1 MKRFLRC
8 AEIPRRSH
16 DKRETLRYI
25 QQSQMISVLLK
36 RFVHGVIVLWA
47 VATLTFLLL
56 RLAPGGPFDSERKLP
71 PEIIANLEA
80 KYHLNEP
87 VLEQYVRYLAG
98 LAHGDFGPSY
108 KYLDRGVTEIIA
120 DTLPTSALLGILAVL
135 FTMVVSFPLG
145 FFAAY
150 YRESTI
156 DRLCLFIGTLGISLP
171 NFILGALLIWAVALQ
186 LGWLQAG
193 RWDDWSSVILP
204 MVTLG
209 AAPAAYVSALLR
221 SSLIETLGEDFV
233 RTARAKGVREHSVL
247 ARHALRNSLIPIL
260 TVMGPLTATLLT
272 GSFVVEYVFA
282 IPGMGRF
289 FITAVTDRDYPLIM
303 GVTLVYTAILVSAN
317 FAVDLLYGWVD
328 PRIRTE

>member
-1 MKRFLRC
+1 
-8 AEIPRRSH
+8 
-16 DKRETLRYI
+16 
-25 QQSQMISVLLK
+25 MISVLLK

-150 YRESTI
+150 YRESII

-233 RTARAKGVREHSVL
+233 RTARAKGVREHAVL

-317 FAVDLLYGWVD
+317 LAVDLLYGWVD

>member
-1 MKRFLRC
+1 
-8 AEIPRRSH
+8 
-16 DKRETLRYI
+16 
-25 QQSQMISVLLK
+25 MISLLLK
-36 RFVHGVIVLWA
+36 RFVHGMIVLWA
-47 VATLTFLLL
+47 VATLTFILL

-80 KYHLNEP
+80 KYHLDEP
-87 VLEQYVRYLAG
+87 VVEQYLRYLTG
-98 LAHGDFGPSY
+98 LARGDLGPSY

-120 DTLPTSALLGILAVL
+120 DTLPTSTVLGGLAVL
-135 FTMVVSFPLG
+135 FALIASVPLG
-145 FFAAY
+145 VFAAY
-150 YRESTI
+150 YRGSSI
-156 DRLCLFIGTLGISLP
+156 DRCCLFISTLGISLP

-193 RWDDWSSVILP
+193 RWDDWSSAILP
-204 MVTLG
+204 TITLG
-209 AAPAAYVSALLR
+209 AAPAAYLSALLR
-221 SSLIETLGEDFV
+221 ASLIEILGEDFV
-233 RTARAKGVREHSVL
+233 RTARAKGAHEYSVITK
-247 ARHALRNSLIPIL
+247 HALRNSLIPIL

-317 FAVDLLYGWVD
+317 FTVDLLYSWVD
-328 PRIRTE
+328 PRIRAE

>member
-1 MKRFLRC
+1 
-8 AEIPRRSH
+8 
-16 DKRETLRYI
+16 
-25 QQSQMISVLLK
+25 MISVLLK
-36 RFVHGVIVLWA
+36 RFFHGVIVLWA
-47 VATLTFLLL
+47 VASLTFILL

-98 LAHGDFGPSY
+98 LARGDLGPSY

-120 DTLPTSALLGILAVL
+120 DTLPTSAVLGGLAVL
-135 FTMVVSFPLG
+135 FAVVVSFPLG
-145 FFAAY
+145 LFAGY
-150 YRESTI
+150 YRDSAI
-156 DRLCLFIGTLGISLP
+156 DRLCLFLATLGISLP
-171 NFILGALLIWAVALQ
+171 NFILGALLIWTVALQ
-186 LGWLQAG
+186 VGWLQAG

-204 MVTLG
+204 MITLG
-209 AAPAAYVSALLR
+209 AAPAAYLAALLR
-221 SSLIETLGEDFV
+221 SSLIEMLGEDFV
-233 RTARAKGVREHSVL
+233 RTARAKGAREHSVV

-260 TVMGPLTATLLT
+260 TVMGPLIATLLT

>member
-1 MKRFLRC
+1 M
-8 AEIPRRSH
+8 
-16 DKRETLRYI
+16 
-25 QQSQMISVLLK
+25 LK
-36 RFVHGVIVLWA
+36 RLIHGAIVLWA
-47 VATLTFLLL
+47 VATLTFILL

-87 VLEQYVRYLAG
+87 VLEQYLRYLAG
-98 LAHGDFGPSY
+98 LARGDLGPSY

-120 DTLPTSALLGILAVL
+120 DTLPTSALLGALAVL
-135 FTMVVSFPLG
+135 FAVSISFPLG
-145 FFAAY
+145 VFAAY
-150 YRESTI
+150 YRESVI
-156 DRLCLFIGTLGISLP
+156 DRLCLFVATLGISLP
-171 NFILGALLIWAVALQ
+171 NFILGALLIWTVALQ

-209 AAPAAYVSALLR
+209 AAPAAYLSALLR
-221 SSLIETLGEDFV
+221 SNLIEILDEDFV
-233 RTARAKGVREHSVL
+233 RTARAKGAREQAVI
-247 ARHALRNSLIPIL
+247 AKHALRNSLIPIL
-260 TVMGPLTATLLT
+260 TVMGPLIAALLT

-303 GVTLVYTAILVSAN
+303 GVTLVYTTILVAAN
-317 FAVDLLYGWVD
+317 LAVDLLYGWID

>member
-1 MKRFLRC
+1 
-8 AEIPRRSH
+8 
-16 DKRETLRYI
+16 
-25 QQSQMISVLLK
+25 MISLLLQ
-36 RFVHGVIVLWA
+36 RFVHGMIVLWA
-47 VATLTFLLL
+47 VATLTFILL

-80 KYHLNEP
+80 KYHLDEP
-87 VLEQYVRYLAG
+87 VVGQYLRYLTG
-98 LAHGDFGPSY
+98 LARGDLGPSY

-120 DTLPTSALLGILAVL
+120 DTLPTSAVLGGLAVL
-135 FTMVVSFPLG
+135 FALIASVPLG
-145 FFAAY
+145 VFAAY
-150 YRESTI
+150 YRGSSI
-156 DRLCLFIGTLGISLP
+156 DRFCLFISTLGISLP

-193 RWDDWSSVILP
+193 RWDDWSSAILP
-204 MVTLG
+204 TITLG
-209 AAPAAYVSALLR
+209 AAPAAYLSALLR
-221 SSLIETLGEDFV
+221 ASLIEILGEDFV
-233 RTARAKGVREHSVL
+233 RTARAKGAHEYSVITK
-247 ARHALRNSLIPIL
+247 HALRNSLIPIL

-317 FAVDLLYGWVD
+317 FTVDLLYSWVD

>member
-1 MKRFLRC
+1 
-8 AEIPRRSH
+8 
-16 DKRETLRYI
+16 
-25 QQSQMISVLLK
+25 MISLLLQ
-36 RFVHGVIVLWA
+36 RFVHGMIVLWA
-47 VATLTFLLL
+47 VATLTFILL

-80 KYHLNEP
+80 KYHLDEP
-87 VLEQYVRYLAG
+87 VVEQYLRYLTG
-98 LAHGDFGPSY
+98 LARGDLGPSY

-120 DTLPTSALLGILAVL
+120 DTLPTSAVLGGLAVL
-135 FTMVVSFPLG
+135 FALIASVPLG
-145 FFAAY
+145 VFAAY
-150 YRESTI
+150 YRGSSI
-156 DRLCLFIGTLGISLP
+156 DRFCLFISTLGISLP

-193 RWDDWSSVILP
+193 RWDEWSSAILP
-204 MVTLG
+204 TITLG
-209 AAPAAYVSALLR
+209 AAPAAYLSALLR
-221 SSLIETLGEDFV
+221 ASLIEILGEDFV
-233 RTARAKGVREHSVL
+233 RTARAKGAHEYSVITK
-247 ARHALRNSLIPIL
+247 HALRNSLIPIL

-317 FAVDLLYGWVD
+317 FTVDLLYSWVD

>member
-1 MKRFLRC
+1 
-8 AEIPRRSH
+8 
-16 DKRETLRYI
+16 
-25 QQSQMISVLLK
+25 MISILVK

-47 VATLTFLLL
+47 VASLTFILL

-87 VLEQYVRYLAG
+87 VLEQYSRYLAG
-98 LAHGDFGPSY
+98 VARGDLGPSY

-120 DTLPTSALLGILAVL
+120 DTLPTSALLGALAVIFAVL
-135 FTMVVSFPLG
+135 VSFPLG
-145 FFAAY
+145 LFAAY
-150 YRESTI
+150 YRESVI
-156 DRLCLFIGTLGISLP
+156 DRFCLFLATLGISLP

-209 AAPAAYVSALLR
+209 AAPAAYLSALLR
-221 SSLIETLGEDFV
+221 STLIETLGEDFV
-233 RTARAKGVREHSVL
+233 RTARAKGAREHSVI

-260 TVMGPLTATLLT
+260 TVMGPLTAALLT

-303 GVTLVYTAILVSAN
+303 GVSLVYTAILVSAN
-317 FAVDLLYGWVD
+317 FAVDLLYGCVD
-328 PRIRTE
+328 PRIRAE